1 MNVGEKLNIPFGG
14 GTKEG
19 TVVKVCEKSVWLR
32 VDFPKH
38 PGKLVRRKLS
48 QLSSEKPSGAKKKR
62 FWSRKG

>member
-1 MNVGEKLNIPFGG
+1 MNVGEKLSIPFGN

-32 VDFPKH
+32 VDFPRH
-38 PGKLVRRKLS
+38 QGKLVRRRLS
-48 QLSSEKPSGAKKKR
+48 DLNSEKSTSGKKKR

>member
-1 MNVGEKLNIPFGG
+1 MNVGDKLDIPFGK

-19 TVVKVCEKSVWLR
+19 TVVKVCEKSVWVK

-38 PGKLVRRKLS
+38 PGKLLRRRLS
-48 QLSSEKPSGAKKKR
+48 DLNREKSTGGKKR